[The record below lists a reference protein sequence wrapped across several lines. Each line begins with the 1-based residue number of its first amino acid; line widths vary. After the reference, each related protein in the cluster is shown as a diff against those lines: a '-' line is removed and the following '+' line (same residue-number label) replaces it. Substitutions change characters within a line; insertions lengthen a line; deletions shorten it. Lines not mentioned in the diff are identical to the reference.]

1 MLNKKRLEKVLTENS
16 WGIYLKGRP
25 LEEVPT
31 NVGMIYKICEVQIDK
46 LVDEYNLTLEKE
58 QN

>member
-1 MLNKKRLEKVLTENS
+1 MLNKKMLEKVLAENS

-31 NVGMIYKICEVQIDK
+31 NVGMIYKICEVGIDK
-46 LVDEYNLTLEKE
+46 LVEEYNLTKTKE
-58 QN
+58 E

>member
-1 MLNKKRLEKVLTENS
+1 MLNKKMLEKVLAENS

-31 NVGMIYKICEVQIDK
+31 NVGMIYKVCEVGIDK
-46 LVDEYNLTLEKE
+46 LVEEYNLTLTKE
-58 QN
+58 E

>member
-1 MLNKKRLEKVLTENS
+1 MLTKKMLEKVLAENS

-31 NVGMIYKICEVQIDK
+31 NVGMIYKICEVGIDK
-46 LVDEYNLTLEKE
+46 LVEEYNLTLTKE
-58 QN
+58 E

>member
-1 MLNKKRLEKVLTENS
+1 MLNKKMLEKVLAENS

-31 NVGMIYKICEVQIDK
+31 NVGMIYKICEVGID
-46 LVDEYNLTLEKE
+46 
-58 QN
+58 

>member
-1 MLNKKRLEKVLTENS
+1 MLNKKMLEKILTENS

-31 NVGMIYKICEVQIDK
+31 NGAKSI
-46 LVDEYNLTLEKE
+46 
-58 QN
+58 

>member
-1 MLNKKRLEKVLTENS
+1 MLNKKMLEKVLAEYS

-31 NVGMIYKICEVQIDK
+31 NVGMIYKICEVGIDK
-46 LVDEYNLTLEKE
+46 LVEEYNLTITKE
-58 QN
+58 E

>member
-1 MLNKKRLEKVLTENS
+1 MLEKILTENS